1 MENILMQSM
10 VSILQMFVFTIYLKE
25 ILGLRHSVVWMPL
38 LWILLEIV
46 DRSIVKMADS
56 PGINGLV
63 YLILLEIIVFLIGDG
78 SWKKKLFITLAF
90 SVVITV
96 LEILLINV
104 VIIFEICDLN
114 LISNDIKIS
123 SLILILT
130 QMLAFIFFHVI
141 IYYCKHQIKGE
152 TSIKDW
158 LGILLISGGCFVAV
172 LVLTMNMINYN
183 NFSMGYVIVLVILI
197 CLNFLSYYFYSISLE
212 KRKIEMETRI
222 YQKQIAVYQERYQ
235 DIQQTRK
242 DVCHFQHD
250 INNHLSIIQ
259 KLCEDAKE
267 KRKPEECMYE
277 IEKYLK
283 NIGITYDT
291 IFHDTDSENLMID
304 SIIDMKKGSALSKGI
319 DMVTELYIPPNMKYD
334 SLDMVII
341 LGNLLDNAIEACEK
355 LMNKK
360 KPEIILK
367 IQYKMSNL
375 VILIKNT
382 YDGEEIGAGNS
393 VDNSLPATTKND
405 KKIHGIGMR
414 NVKEIIKKYNGII
427 EWRTEYGMF
436 GRAILLYEFDK
447 NGENKGQ

>member
-1 MENILMQSM
+1 
-10 VSILQMFVFTIYLKE
+10 
-25 ILGLRHSVVWMPL
+25 
-38 LWILLEIV
+38 
-46 DRSIVKMADS
+46 
-56 PGINGLV
+56 
-63 YLILLEIIVFLIGDG
+63 
-78 SWKKKLFITLAF
+78 
-90 SVVITV
+90 
-96 LEILLINV
+96 
-104 VIIFEICDLN
+104 
-114 LISNDIKIS
+114 
-123 SLILILT
+123 
-130 QMLAFIFFHVI
+130 
-141 IYYCKHQIKGE
+141 
-152 TSIKDW
+152 
-158 LGILLISGGCFVAV
+158 
-172 LVLTMNMINYN
+172 
-183 NFSMGYVIVLVILI
+183 
-197 CLNFLSYYFYSISLE
+197 
-212 KRKIEMETRI
+212 
-222 YQKQIAVYQERYQ
+222 
-235 DIQQTRK
+235 
-242 DVCHFQHD
+242 
-250 INNHLSIIQ
+250 
-259 KLCEDAKE
+259 
-267 KRKPEECMYE
+267 MYE

-436 GRAILLYEFDK
+436 VIDILLYEFDK